1 MILNG
6 KLLEIENNCFS
17 LNIFLRSRKEN
28 QSRIISYQLESFFFL
43 PDHELI
49 KYHDFLKIIYIIF

>member
-6 KLLEIENNCFS
+6 KLLEIENNCFL

-28 QSRIISYQLESFFFL
+28 QSRIIM
-43 PDHELI
+43 
-49 KYHDFLKIIYIIF
+49 IIQP